1 MKAIETQDVTFHY
14 GPRFAIHHLN
24 MNVHEGDVYGF
35 LGPNGAGKTTTI
47 RILLGLVKPKEG
59 HIRIFGEDLH
69 RKRLAVLAR
78 IGAHLEEHAFY
89 PYLSGRDN
97 LRLFARYQGPPD
109 EAYIG
114 RLLDT
119 VGLTRAADHRVRT
132 YSLGMKQRLGLA
144 QSLLPRPRLLVLDEP
159 LNGLDPTGVIEVREL
174 LTRLNREEGI
184 TVFLSSHRLDEAER
198 LCNRIGLIRAGVLV
212 KEGRLDDL
220 LSPGETVRYRV
231 RTRDN
236 AAATRCLEAAAFV
249 HAVTQVDGALE
260 VAVHPDEAPALA
272 RGLVGAGIDLEELSP
287 RRASLEDL
295 FRQSTASPARE
306 DEA

>member
-97 LRLFARYQGPPD
+97 LRLFAPVPGPAGRGVHRSIAGHRGPDARRGPPG
-109 EAYIG
+109 AH
-114 RLLDT
+114 LLAGHET
-119 VGLTRAADHRVRT
+119 APGA
-132 YSLGMKQRLGLA
+132 G
-144 QSLLPRPRLLVLDEP
+144 P
-159 LNGLDPTGVIEVREL
+159 EL
-174 LTRLNREEGI
+174 
-184 TVFLSSHRLDEAER
+184 
-198 LCNRIGLIRAGVLV
+198 
-212 KEGRLDDL
+212 
-220 LSPGETVRYRV
+220 
-231 RTRDN
+231 
-236 AAATRCLEAAAFV
+236 AAA
-249 HAVTQVDGALE
+249 
-260 VAVHPDEAPALA
+260 AP
-272 RGLVGAGIDLEELSP
+272 GFWCWTSP
-287 RRASLEDL
+287 
-295 FRQSTASPARE
+295 
-306 DEA
+306 